1 MSTIPETGGQ
11 QGARPRP
18 RVAFFGHDCT
28 ESTVIKRARAFQR
41 AGLEVMGFTF
51 RRRKFNRDYV
61 PEWQDVSLGETV
73 DRHYALRLLRL
84 GQALP
89 KLVRERQRLA
99 EADFLYARNID
110 MCALAF
116 FARAVA
122 RSRAPVVYEVLDVQ
136 RVFTGR
142 GPVSFLFRLAERLI
156 LARIALLVV
165 SSRAFIG
172 QYFAPVQGYAWP
184 WFLLENKI
192 LDLDQATR
200 AARPTPAHPRGPAC
214 PPHGP
219 WVIAWLGNLRC
230 PRSPQLLTGIARAL
244 GDRVRIHVHGFPTET
259 GLERFLEM
267 IAGHD
272 NIVYAGEY
280 RSPED
285 LPGIYEQA
293 HFAWAFDYLDAGTN
307 SAWLLPN
314 RLYEACYF
322 GTPALA
328 AKGTETGRRV
338 EELGL
343 GWAVQEP
350 VEQAVFELLKTLD
363 AETYLARRRHLLGLP
378 SALFLDEGDT
388 AELCRRVLEESS
400 RPAGSEAADVVAAA
414 RRAGL

>member
-1 MSTIPETGGQ
+1 MSTIPETGGRA
-11 QGARPRP
+11 GARPRP

-28 ESTVIKRARAFQR
+28 ESTVIKRARAFR
-41 AGLEVMGFTF
+41 SAGLEVMGFTF

-73 DRHYALRLLRL
+73 DRHYGLRLLRL
-84 GQALP
+84 VQALP
-89 KLVRERQRLA
+89 KLVRERRRLA
-99 EADFLYARNID
+99 EADFFYARNID

-116 FARAVA
+116 LARAIA

-136 RVFTGR
+136 RVFTGH
-142 GPVSFLFRLAERLI
+142 GPIAFLFRLAERLI

-165 SSRAFIG
+165 SSRAFITH
-172 QYFAPVQGYAWP
+172 YFAPVQGHAWP

-200 AARPTPAHPRGPAC
+200 SARPTPESPRGPAC

-230 PRSPQLLTGIARAL
+230 PRSPELLTAIARKL
-244 GDRVRIHVHGFPTET
+244 GDRVRIHIHGFPTET

-267 IAGHD
+267 IEGHH

-280 RSPED
+280 RSPDD
-285 LPGIYEQA
+285 LPRIYEQA

-314 RLYEACYF
+314 RLYEGCYF

-328 AKGTETGRRV
+328 AEGTETGRRV
-338 EELGL
+338 EEQGL
-343 GWAVQEP
+343 GWTVGEAVDL
-350 VEQAVFELLKTLD
+350 AVVKLLRTLD
-363 AETYLARRRHLLGLP
+363 AESYMTRRRHLLALP
-378 SALFLDEGDT
+378 SGLFLDEGDT
-388 AELCRRVLEESS
+388 GELCQRVLDGTRAVET
-400 RPAGSEAADVVAAA
+400 EAADVVAAA